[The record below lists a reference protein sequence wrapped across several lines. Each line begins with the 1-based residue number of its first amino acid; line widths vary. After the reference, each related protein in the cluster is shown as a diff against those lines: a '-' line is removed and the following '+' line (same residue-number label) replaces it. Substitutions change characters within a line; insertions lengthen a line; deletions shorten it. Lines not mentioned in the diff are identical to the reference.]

1 MCHRLERHNCSR
13 GFCVRSAA
21 NRGQV
26 RWDTHVALVCG
37 MVGLWAIETGASISI
52 DIVVKSKAEGQ
63 ERVSYHSYKIRK
75 SSTHRLSFI
84 RCTSCMA
91 LSAKRI
97 WRNYVPMIKCDV
109 IEEQSEIQ
117 ASIKMI
123 TRKALYLQ
131 DQCLSC
137 STSTLQAFMSCTGFL
152 FRAPPRYTARPLPK
166 QQLSLKRTFINNGA
180 LRLEASTQA
189 SQTKSDEDKEPDRD
203 SLLPNDEEITT
214 ASPIPWY
221 LQVQPPQQTHS
232 PLLDRQR
239 LPDLPSDPPPLLQPM
254 LEHISIELGLDDLTL
269 LDLRP
274 LDPPPALGANLLM
287 ILGTARSE
295 KHLHVSASRFCRWLR
310 TTHKMKPYADG
321 LLGRGE
327 FKLKMRRKA
336 RRSRIMGRVGSTEQA
351 NVDDGLRTGWVCV
364 NVGTVE
370 DGSTAPVESSAIE
383 GYVGFGS
390 QRYGA
395 KIVVQMLT
403 EEKREELDLE
413 RLWSQALLR
422 QERRKTRI
430 LRDAEETEETDGHQ
444 VVDTAS
450 NPLSS
455 TPALP

>member
-1 MCHRLERHNCSR
+1 MD
-13 GFCVRSAA
+13 G
-21 NRGQV
+21 
-26 RWDTHVALVCG
+26 
-37 MVGLWAIETGASISI
+37 
-52 DIVVKSKAEGQ
+52 
-63 ERVSYHSYKIRK
+63 
-75 SSTHRLSFI
+75 
-84 RCTSCMA
+84 
-91 LSAKRI
+91 
-97 WRNYVPMIKCDV
+97 
-109 IEEQSEIQ
+109 
-117 ASIKMI
+117 IKMI
-123 TRKALYLQ
+123 SRKALYLQ
-131 DQCLSC
+131 GQCLSC
-137 STSTLQAFMSCTGFL
+137 SNSTLQAFMSCASLPFHV
-152 FRAPPRYTARPLPK
+152 PQRYIVRPLPK
-166 QQLSLKRTFINNGA
+166 QPLSSRRTFINNGA

-189 SQTKSDEDKEPDRD
+189 SQTKSDENEKLDRD
-203 SLLPNDEEITT
+203 SLLSNNGETST

-239 LPDLPSDPPPLLQPM
+239 LPDLPSDPPPFLQPM
-254 LEHISIELGLDDLTL
+254 LEHISVELGLDDLSL
-269 LDLRP
+269 LDLRR

-287 ILGTARSE
+287 ILSTARSE
-295 KHLHVSASRFCRWLR
+295 KHLHVSADRFCRWLR

-336 RRSRIMGRVGSTEQA
+336 RRSKMMGRVGSTEQGNA
-351 NVDDGLRTGWVCV
+351 DDGLRTGWVCV

-370 DGSTAPVESSAIE
+370 GGSTAPIKSSAIE

-390 QRYGA
+390 QSYGT

-413 RLWSQALLR
+413 LLWSQALSR
-422 QERRKTRI
+422 QERRNKRI
-430 LRDAEETEETDGHQ
+430 LKDAEGTEETQGQQ